1 VRRQSIKVSELPT
14 ANWGALWNVM
24 KAPLEKRKKGRAVG
38 PGKGKVAV
46 ELDEVKAS
54 PLSSATPTPIQEKQ
68 NEKEFS
74 SPLNQSPNPLNQFPP
89 SPPKSV
95 RQDIERIDSMA
106 PFYPRPA
113 KWEALFEEDSS
124 TPTPT
129 TIFVALIST
138 VFAHLDPRHT
148 GYLSPEVYSGF
159 LDLQGVKTSNNIC
172 KFPIL
177 FPILGDILMRLL
189 TGKQAFETGSGDLR
203 RLEVADLELGLYF
216 SDLNISHTLVIR
228 PKISSP
234 YSPSA
239 DDNDPPPPTPT
250 SAVEERIKESMRF
263 SANMPMLSR
272 QGFIDLSAL
281 EYLRDPEA
289 GYGHLKRGVE
299 VLGIWKELGIP
310 MPRSVLPEMS
320 IPKVLRN
327 ELDDVTEEKE
337 GHWTGDEE
345 EDEERTSPIKFKFKG
360 GEAKQMKIDSVISSL
375 IPKVSA
381 EKERGEREELHSDTY
396 KAV

>member
-1 VRRQSIKVSELPT
+1 VI
-14 ANWGALWNVM
+14 
-24 KAPLEKRKKGRAVG
+24 
-38 PGKGKVAV
+38 
-46 ELDEVKAS
+46 
-54 PLSSATPTPIQEKQ
+54 
-68 NEKEFS
+68 
-74 SPLNQSPNPLNQFPP
+74 
-89 SPPKSV
+89 
-95 RQDIERIDSMA
+95 
-106 PFYPRPA
+106 
-113 KWEALFEEDSS
+113 
-124 TPTPT
+124 
-129 TIFVALIST
+129 
-138 VFAHLDPRHT
+138 
-148 GYLSPEVYSGF
+148 
-159 LDLQGVKTSNNIC
+159 
-172 KFPIL
+172 
-177 FPILGDILMRLL
+177 
-189 TGKQAFETGSGDLR
+189 TGKQALETGSGDLR
-203 RLEVADLELGLYF
+203 RQEVADLELGLYF

-289 GYGHLKRGVE
+289 GYRHLKHGVE

-327 ELDDVTEEKE
+327 ELDDLKEEE

-345 EDEERTSPIKFKFKG
+345 EDEERTSPIKFRFKG
-360 GEAKQMKIDSVISSL
+360 GEAKIGALMKGELFEEEEKEKLTVIDTKQLEDRPAKESEIQSELGSPIVFKGGEAKVEALLEGGEFESLKSKEVEAEKQKKIDSVILSL

-381 EKERGEREELHSDTY
+381 EKESGEREESHSDI
-396 KAV
+396 

>member
-1 VRRQSIKVSELPT
+1 LGEIIYG
-14 ANWGALWNVM
+14 N
-24 KAPLEKRKKGRAVG
+24 
-38 PGKGKVAV
+38 
-46 ELDEVKAS
+46 
-54 PLSSATPTPIQEKQ
+54 
-68 NEKEFS
+68 
-74 SPLNQSPNPLNQFPP
+74 
-89 SPPKSV
+89 
-95 RQDIERIDSMA
+95 
-106 PFYPRPA
+106 
-113 KWEALFEEDSS
+113 
-124 TPTPT
+124 
-129 TIFVALIST
+129 LI
-138 VFAHLDPRHT
+138 
-148 GYLSPEVYSGF
+148 
-159 LDLQGVKTSNNIC
+159 
-172 KFPIL
+172 
-177 FPILGDILMRLL
+177 
-189 TGKQAFETGSGDLR
+189 GKQALETGSGDLR
-203 RLEVADLELGLYF
+203 RQEIADLELDLYF

-239 DDNDPPPPTPT
+239 DDHDPPPPTPT

-289 GYGHLKRGVE
+289 GHRHLKHGVE

-327 ELDDVTEEKE
+327 ELDDVREEKE
-337 GHWTGDEE
+337 GHWTGDE

-360 GEAKQMKIDSVISSL
+360 GEAKVGALMKGEEFEGMEEKEKPAIIDREQLQDRPAKESKIQFELGSPIVFKGGEAKVEALLKGEKFENLDIMEEEEKQMKIDSVISSL

-381 EKERGEREELHSDTY
+381 EKESGEREESHSGIYTAD
-396 KAV
+396 